1 MVIILYFC
9 QNDSLIGGS
18 LWQKDRMVT
27 HILFD
32 LCLFKHVS
40 PVANFDDQSLIYR
53 LIIFHSMGE
62 ERKETTILNI
72 THITKKI
79 ITTTLMREI
88 INSMKTLVLILLKT
102 VLLIF
107 LHQDMDMLSESPI
120 QEQVN

>member
-1 MVIILYFC
+1 
-9 QNDSLIGGS
+9 
-18 LWQKDRMVT
+18 MVT
-27 HILFD
+27 YILFD
-32 LCLFKHVS
+32 LCLFKHFS
-40 PVANFDDQSLIYR
+40 PVANFDDQSLIYH

-88 INSMKTLVLILLKT
+88 TNSMKTLVLILLKT

>member
-1 MVIILYFC
+1 MAWLSGEFQMVK
-9 QNDSLIGGS
+9 
-18 LWQKDRMVT
+18 WQENRKNT
-27 HILFD
+27 Y
-32 LCLFKHVS
+32 
-40 PVANFDDQSLIYR
+40 LIYH
-53 LIIFHSMGE
+53 LIISYSMGE

-88 INSMKTLVLILLKT
+88 TNSMKTWVLILSKT

-120 QEQVN
+120 QEQVNQPLMFL

>member
-1 MVIILYFC
+1 
-9 QNDSLIGGS
+9 
-18 LWQKDRMVT
+18 MVT

-32 LCLFKHVS
+32 LCLFKHFS

-72 THITKKI
+72 THITKEI

-88 INSMKTLVLILLKT
+88 TNSMKTLVLILLKT